1 MKKSVILILA
11 LLLSLAALSFAEEAA
26 EKDADLYDL
35 WDYGAES
42 MTWVTSGVPV
52 TDGVL
57 LVSAAALPE
66 STEHLA
72 VSDGNT
78 VWEVKAVLPDSSG
91 LVATVFFEPEGKE
104 LRYGFWHLL
113 PYGQQVQADTCIL
126 RSGDALGSRINH
138 RVLDASSVTWRDT
151 RCLLLTL
158 EDSVPL
164 GSAVL
169 TAEGELAGIVVGF
182 YAEGGNRVLAMP
194 PEELAR
200 CMTEASMALGGLPGW
215 GNPAEGFRVTADKN
229 FVTID
234 WKDMTLP
241 EKKEN
246 EKLYLV
252 VVDTGNNYLNYYPA
266 ETENRTI
273 SVLLTPGRIYLTGVM
288 ASEKAP
294 AGFPEQ
300 YEVIMVPQ
308 AKKLT
313 DFNFKSVVCTI
324 AEMPE
329 NPASEDEEPVPVTEV
344 TEELLRS
351 GRAYF
356 LSTSRY
362 EVTET
367 LDDQTLLVTLTDP
380 EGINYTYESRWI
392 YGPEYMDEDTWFIS
406 LDKAGLID
414 SLNEN
419 GYPKGVYQVA
429 FYVNGDL
436 ADSFTFELK

>member
-1 MKKSVILILA
+1 MRKWNRAIA
-11 LLLSLAALSFAEEAA
+11 LLLAALMLPGLAACDAFGTHMARAVQKMSRLDNLHFALSVERELSLSAAEPGKAAAPEPEAA

-246 EKLYLV
+246 
-252 VVDTGNNYLNYYPA
+252 
-266 ETENRTI
+266 
-273 SVLLTPGRIYLTGVM
+273 
-288 ASEKAP
+288 
-294 AGFPEQ
+294 
-300 YEVIMVPQ
+300 
-308 AKKLT
+308 
-313 DFNFKSVVCTI
+313 
-324 AEMPE
+324 
-329 NPASEDEEPVPVTEV
+329 
-344 TEELLRS
+344 
-351 GRAYF
+351 
-356 LSTSRY
+356 
-362 EVTET
+362 
-367 LDDQTLLVTLTDP
+367 DQ
-380 EGINYTYESRWI
+380 
-392 YGPEYMDEDTWFIS
+392 
-406 LDKAGLID
+406 
-414 SLNEN
+414 
-419 GYPKGVYQVA
+419 
-429 FYVNGDL
+429 
-436 ADSFTFELK
+436 